1 MPRSNG
7 LTSSSIV
14 LEAVGN
20 IPPAEAE
27 DQHYAAT
34 DIIDMAA

>member
-1 MPRSNG
+1 MSRSNG

-27 DQHYAAT
+27 YQRYATT

>member
-14 LEAVGN
+14 LESVGN

-34 DIIDMAA
+34 DIIGMAA